1 MSDGREEMVFYMPHL
16 PVGGAERML
25 VRLADGLSRR
35 GHAVRILLD
44 RMEGDM
50 LAAVP
55 GSVTVEAL
63 DAARSAA
70 AIPRLA
76 GWLRQNQPPILL
88 SALSHQNIVAILA
101 RWLAR
106 APTRIVVSEHT
117 ILSRQTTETDAWQ
130 HKLMP
135 FLARRLYPLADA
147 RVAVS
152 EAALQDLA
160 TITGLPRRR
169 FDLIHNPVIPDEIV
183 AKPVP
188 PAPRERWFDD
198 GGPPVIVA
206 AGRLVPLKDFPVLL
220 GAFAL
225 LTAERQVRLII
236 LGEGPERQELERL
249 RDRLGLA
256 EAVRLPGVVPETLP
270 YFAGAAAV
278 AMTSR
283 YEGFGM
289 VLVEAMACGT
299 PVVSTACPG
308 GPAEILDGGR
318 FGPLVPV
325 GDAEALARALASVL
339 DAPPPADLLRS
350 RASDFVTSRSVDG
363 YEALFERLLR
373 G

>member
-1 MSDGREEMVFYMPHL
+1 HGRRLCGGAGPLRHIRTQVVRASDPGSCHGRGAGGDGGDGGRRLGRPGHRRRPRAVRQGDSRGSRLRGGSAGARSRRLPFAAPRHRLGAAAMSDGREEMVFYMPHL

-130 HKLMP
+130 
-135 FLARRLYPLADA
+135 
-147 RVAVS
+147 
-152 EAALQDLA
+152 
-160 TITGLPRRR
+160 
-169 FDLIHNPVIPDEIV
+169 
-183 AKPVP
+183 
-188 PAPRERWFDD
+188 
-198 GGPPVIVA
+198 
-206 AGRLVPLKDFPVLL
+206 
-220 GAFAL
+220 
-225 LTAERQVRLII
+225 
-236 LGEGPERQELERL
+236 
-249 RDRLGLA
+249 
-256 EAVRLPGVVPETLP
+256 
-270 YFAGAAAV
+270 
-278 AMTSR
+278 
-283 YEGFGM
+283 
-289 VLVEAMACGT
+289 
-299 PVVSTACPG
+299 
-308 GPAEILDGGR
+308 
-318 FGPLVPV
+318 
-325 GDAEALARALASVL
+325 
-339 DAPPPADLLRS
+339 
-350 RASDFVTSRSVDG
+350 
-363 YEALFERLLR
+363 
-373 G
+373 